1 MKKLI
6 ALFLM
11 IAFLF
16 AMAACAS
23 DEEPDDVSSD
33 ADFGLETTQATA
45 DSGRQ
50 SGSTGND
57 SLSNVIPDDAE
68 GNLPSDETSDDTDPP
83 SGETSSISNDAN
95 ADENPSSA
103 QNIEDEYIQY
113 LSEEP
118 DRLAEFLFD
127 EGELDDF
134 VAVNSKSR
142 TQAIEEAATTFARDE
157 DAHHRALERAKDI
170 ISRTPEAL
178 LNSLPNLNITKDD
191 AIRIKDQYIQ
201 RLSEDYGR
209 LAEFLLERDEL
220 RDFVEYGSESRSQ
233 IIEKATKTFEENEDI
248 RQEALERAREIIAK
262 IPITRSDLESEAYE
276 LRDRYSQIFQRMKD
290 SFEKPDQLLY
300 Q

>member
-1 MKKLI
+1 MKKMI
-6 ALFLM
+6 TLFLM
-11 IAFLF
+11 VVLLF
-16 AMAACAS
+16 SVAACAS

-33 ADFGLETTQATA
+33 ADYELEAARPLIGPKHQSRDAED
-45 DSGRQ
+45 DS
-50 SGSTGND
+50 SPS
-57 SLSNVIPDDAE
+57 VIPDDAE

-95 ADENPSSA
+95 AGENPSSA

-220 RDFVEYGSESRSQ
+220 RDFVEYGSESRSR
-233 IIEKATKTFEENEDI
+233 IIEKATKIFEENEDI
-248 RQEALERAREIIAK
+248 RQKALERAREIIAK